1 MSARRAPSPACPA
14 YLGLDIGGTGAKA
27 GVFDESGR
35 RMGQGHVTY
44 APSVSPEGRAEI
56 PITRIYEAARDASRE
71 AIAEAGVPVA
81 ALAISSQGQ
90 TFVSLDTTDRPLH
103 PAILWY
109 DSRAAAEAEELGAR
123 VAALG
128 APELASGMNAI
139 AVAPKILWLRRHGP
153 RAMERARR
161 YLLLPDYLNYRLTG
175 EAVTDPSTAASTGLY
190 AYDSPDYSRA
200 ALAAAETDRAQ
211 LARIQPPGTI
221 MGRARPEV
229 AAEWGLSP
237 ETLVVVGTNDQY
249 AGALGAGNCRPGIL
263 SETTGTCLAL
273 VTLARRL
280 PEPMPPGL
288 LGGRFPIPECHFVL
302 AYSKTAGL
310 VLDWFRR
317 ELAPG
322 KSMAEL
328 DAMAAAVPPGSRGV
342 VMLHHF
348 DGMVSPHPNPGAR
361 GAFCGLSLSHTAA
374 DLYRSILESIAFS
387 LRENLELLREAGLRV
402 ERIRSIGGG
411 ARSDLWL
418 QVKAD
423 LCGLPVER
431 PEVTEAATLGSA
443 MLAATGAGRHASLAE
458 ASEWCY
464 RAARTF
470 TPNGGVQQQYQEAYA
485 AYRDACEKL
494 HPNQRSG

>member
-1 MSARRAPSPACPA
+1 VSAGHAPSPGGPA
-14 YLGLDIGGTGAKA
+14 YLGLDVGGTGAKA
-27 GVFDESGR
+27 GVFDAAGR
-35 RMGQGHVTY
+35 RLGQGHVTY
-44 APSVSPEGRAEI
+44 VPSVSPEGHAEI
-56 PITRIYEAARDASRE
+56 SIERIYEAARDAARQ
-71 AIAEAGVPVA
+71 AVAEAGVPVA

-90 TFVSLDTTDRPLH
+90 TFVSLDASDRPLH

-109 DSRAAAEAEELGAR
+109 DSRASKEAEELRAR
-123 VAALG
+123 VASLG
-128 APELASGMNAI
+128 APELARGITAI
-139 AVAPKILWLRRHGP
+139 AVAPKIRWLRRYCP
-153 RAMERARR
+153 KAMERARR

-175 EAVTDPSTAASTGLY
+175 EAVTDPSTASSTGLY
-190 AYDSPDYSRA
+190 AYDLPDYPPA
-200 ALAAAETDRAQ
+200 ALAAAEIDRAQ
-211 LARIQPPGTI
+211 VARIQPSGTSV
-221 MGRARPEV
+221 GRVRPEM

-237 ETLVVVGTNDQY
+237 ETLVGVGTNDQY
-249 AGALGAGNCRPGIL
+249 AGALGVGNCRPGIL

-288 LGGRFPIPECHFVL
+288 LGGRFPIPEYYFAL

-310 VLDWFRR
+310 VLEWFRR
-317 ELAPG
+317 VLASG

-328 DAMAAAVPPGSRGV
+328 DAMAAGVLPGSRGV

-348 DGMVSPHPNPGAR
+348 DGMVSPRPNPGAR
-361 GAFCGLSLSHTAA
+361 GAFLGLSLSHTAA

-387 LRENLELLREAGLRV
+387 LRENLELLGDVGLRV
-402 ERIRSIGGG
+402 DVIRAIGGG

-418 QVKAD
+418 QMKAD

-443 MLAATGAGRHASLAE
+443 MLAATGAGRYASLAE
-458 ASEWCY
+458 ASDRCY

-470 TPNGGVQQQYQEAYA
+470 APNGRAQQQYQEAYA
-485 AYRDACEKL
+485 AYRDACERL
-494 HPNQRSG
+494 HPSQRSG